1 MAARSFFRGG
11 RDARENKENKGNKEK
26 VTIEEVE
33 VTREEEPVIN
43 TSANVPASTD
53 NNELQKKMQKQK
65 IELEK
70 EMQKQKDDMQN
81 IMQKQKDDM
90 QNEMQIEMQKQK
102 SEMEREMQAQQN
114 EMQKQF
120 DALQAEIKQARE
132 KLAVAESQ
140 VGLLQEK
147 LEEYRGKELQ
157 IAEVMINAQISA
169 QRIETQARVEAELL
183 QQQVD
188 EELRRKNQ
196 ELELMRMKVQHFRK
210 DMNERFEQYK
220 SSLDRIF
227 EPGDEGAFTPT
238 LVSVDKKNDQLG

>member
-1 MAARSFFRGG
+1 
-11 RDARENKENKGNKEK
+11 
-26 VTIEEVE
+26 
-33 VTREEEPVIN
+33 
-43 TSANVPASTD
+43 
-53 NNELQKKMQKQK
+53 
-65 IELEK
+65 
-70 EMQKQKDDMQN
+70 
-81 IMQKQKDDM
+81 
-90 QNEMQIEMQKQK
+90 
-102 SEMEREMQAQQN
+102 MEREMQAQQN
-114 EMQKQF
+114 EMQQQF

-132 KLAVAESQ
+132 KLAAAESQ